1 LKKAGWPGWW
11 QAALDWLFPPHC
23 PGCGHAPGRR
33 FCAACLEG
41 LEPCRL
47 KAPGGLEVF
56 AAGYY
61 RGPLRRAVLDLK
73 HGARTSSVPALA
85 ELMQR
90 AWRGR
95 LPDALVP
102 IPPEPRRRRLRGL
115 SVPGLLAEELG
126 CRLGVPARSDLLV
139 PARLLASQKNLS
151 RGERRENVR
160 GGFRTGAVGGL
171 DLLLVDDVMTTGS
184 TLAEAARV
192 LRAAGAGRVH
202 ALVLAAV
209 ESG

>member
-1 LKKAGWPGWW
+1 V
-11 QAALDWLFPPHC
+11 
-23 PGCGHAPGRR
+23 
-33 FCAACLEG
+33 
-41 LEPCRL
+41 
-47 KAPGGLEVF
+47 EVF
-56 AAGYY
+56 AAGRY

-73 HGARTSSVPALA
+73 HGARTASVPVLA

-126 CRLGVPARSDLLV
+126 GRLGVPARNDLLV
-139 PARLLASQKNLS
+139 PARALVSQKNLS
-151 RGERRENVR
+151 REERRENVR

-192 LRAAGAGRVH
+192 LRAAGAGRVQ